1 MLDGWQLIA
10 GLGLFLL
17 GMDHIERGLKGLGN
31 DVLVRVLRGST
42 GRAWTAV
49 MVGAA
54 ATALMQSSSLV
65 GLLVLAFV
73 GAGIMPMKNALGVV
87 VGTHV
92 GTTITG
98 WIVATIGFK
107 LDMGALALPLL
118 GIGGLGAAM
127 LAEHRRPGAGARLV
141 LGFGLLLFGL
151 GFMKDGVDGFAGQFD
166 ISELAD
172 YPTAIFALVGL
183 VLATL
188 LQSSSATMMISLSAL
203 HAGVIT
209 LPMGAAITIGAHI
222 GTTSTMALGA
232 LRGDAASRR
241 VAVFNVIYSAAT
253 ALVAF
258 VVLLPFVAPVQAWL
272 GISDPLYSLV
282 AFHTFFTLMGVL
294 LFYPLLGYAAPLLEK
309 YVAGRRNQISE
320 FISKVPPSVSEA
332 AITGLEKETLH
343 VLGRA
348 MQLTASVFGGRTGQ
362 ALRPVR
368 IARRRLAGSPGF
380 LDEYQALKSLEGEIL
395 AFVTAMQTSEM
406 SPEHAERVGA
416 LTAATRDA
424 VYACKAVKDVRS
436 NLDDMRLRTTS
447 SAWASDLSAHVL
459 SVLNTLEVLLV
470 SKLDADAVDTQPS
483 GVSAQ
488 TLAALHERHAETMQ
502 QLLIQLQRRGWQG
515 LLHSTA
521 LNVIRELDM
530 TLVGLIR
537 AAEACMHRAG
547 EPDPELEVMSEE
559 VDTAG

>member
-17 GMDHIERGLKGLGN
+17 GMDYIERGLKGLGN

-42 GRAWTAV
+42 GRAWAAV

-107 LDMGALALPLL
+107 LNIGTLALPLL
-118 GIGGLGAAM
+118 GVGGLGVAM
-127 LAEHRRPGAGARLV
+127 IAEHRRPGAGARLV

-151 GFMKDGVDGFAGQFD
+151 GFMKDGVDSFASQFD
-166 ISELAD
+166 MARLAD
-172 YPTAIFALVGL
+172 YPTAMFALVGL

-209 LPMGAAITIGAHI
+209 LPVGAAITIGAHI

-253 ALVAF
+253 ALVAL
-258 VVLLPFVAPVQAWL
+258 VVLLPMVAPVQAWL

-294 LFYPLLGYAAPLLEK
+294 LFYPLLGFAAPLLEK
-309 YVAGRRNQISE
+309 YVAGKANQVSQ
-320 FISKVPPSVSEA
+320 FVGKVPASISEA
-332 AITGLEKETLH
+332 AVAGLEKEVLH

-362 ALRPVR
+362 ALRPASVP
-368 IARRRLAGSPGF
+368 RRRLVGTPDF
-380 LDEYQALKSLEGEIL
+380 LDEYQALKNLEGEIL
-395 AFVTAMQTSEM
+395 TFVTAMQASEM
-406 SPEHAERVGA
+406 SASDAERVHA

-424 VYACKAVKDVRS
+424 VYACKGVKDVRS
-436 NLDDMRLRTTS
+436 NLDDMRLRTAT
-447 SAWASDLSAHVL
+447 SAWVSDLSAHVL

-470 SKLDADAVDTQPS
+470 SKLDVQDVDAASS

-488 TLAALHERHAETMQ
+488 TLAALLERHAEMMQ
-502 QLLIQLQRRGWQG
+502 QLLIRLQERGWQG
-515 LLHSTA
+515 LLRSTA
-521 LNVIRELDM
+521 LNVIRELDI

-537 AAEACMHRAG
+537 ATEACMHRYPTDA
-547 EPDPELEVMSEE
+547 DVA
-559 VDTAG
+559 D

>member
-1 MLDGWQLIA
+1 MLDGWQLLA
-10 GLGLFLL
+10 GLALFLL
-17 GMDHIERGLKGLGN
+17 GMDYIERGLKGLGN

-49 MVGAA
+49 LVGAA

-92 GTTITG
+92 GTTVTG
-98 WIVATIGFK
+98 WIVATVGFK
-107 LDMGALALPLL
+107 LDMGALSLPLL
-118 GIGGLGAAM
+118 GLGGLGVAM
-127 LAEHRRPGAGARLV
+127 MAEHNRPGAAARLL

-151 GFMKDGVDGFAGQFD
+151 AFMKEGVETFAAQVD
-166 ISELAD
+166 VAWLAD
-172 YPTAIFALVGL
+172 YPVAVFAVVGL

-241 VAVFNVIYSAAT
+241 VAVFNVVYSTAT
-253 ALVAF
+253 AVFALI
-258 VVLLPFVAPVQAWL
+258 VLLPFVAPLQAWL
-272 GISDPLYSLV
+272 NITDPLYSLV
-282 AFHTFFTLMGVL
+282 AFHSFFTLLGVL

-309 YVAGRRNQISE
+309 HVGGRRNQVSQ
-320 FISKVPPSVSEA
+320 FVSKVPPSISDA
-332 AITGLEKETLH
+332 AMASMEKETLH

-362 ALRPVR
+362 ALRP
-368 IARRRLAGSPGF
+368 AALPRRRLAGAPGF
-380 LDEYQALKSLEGEIL
+380 LDEYQALKNLEGEML
-395 AFVTAMQTSEM
+395 TFATAMQASEL
-406 SPEHAERVGA
+406 SPGHAGRLNA

-436 NLDDMRLRTTS
+436 NLDDMRLRTAT
-447 SAWASDLSAHVL
+447 SAWVSELGAHVL
-459 SVLNTLEVLLV
+459 STLNTLETLLIG
-470 SKLDADAVDTQPS
+470 KLDLSQEEVPHS
-483 GVSAQ
+483 GVSAH
-488 TLAALHERHAETMQ
+488 TLAALAERHNEAMH
-502 QLLIQLQRRGWQG
+502 QLLMQLQQRGWQG

-521 LNVIRELDM
+521 LNVTRELDQS
-530 TLVGLIR
+530 LVGLIR
-537 AAEACMHRAG
+537 AVQTCLETGNESDVEQEHAEAQA
-547 EPDPELEVMSEE
+547 
-559 VDTAG
+559 